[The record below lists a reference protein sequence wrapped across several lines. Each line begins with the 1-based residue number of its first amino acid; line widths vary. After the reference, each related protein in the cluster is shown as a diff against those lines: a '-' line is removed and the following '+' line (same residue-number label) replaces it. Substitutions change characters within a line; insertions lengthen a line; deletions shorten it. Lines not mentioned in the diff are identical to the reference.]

1 MGPSNIPWGNIMGSN
16 VWIKSGTV
24 RNLFPQP
31 GVTATATGTAEYKD
45 SPNSTFQAI
54 VTGTGAVTAT
64 VTIEVSNDPRVLT
77 DSANAAWLSTVLG
90 TITLSGTNSSSDGFT
105 TSNAPWKY
113 VRANVTA
120 ISGTGATVQVYM
132 GV

>member
-1 MGPSNIPWGNIMGSN
+1 MSSN
-16 VWIKSGTV
+16 VWLKSGTV

-31 GVTATATGTAEYKD
+31 GVTATTTGTAEYKD
-45 SPNSTFQAI
+45 SPNATFQAI
-54 VTGTGAVTAT
+54 VTGTGAVSAT
-64 VTIEVSNDPRVLT
+64 VTIEVTNDPRANS
-77 DSANAAWLSTVLG
+77 DPANAAWVSTVLG
-90 TITLSGTNSSSDGFT
+90 TITLSGTTSSSDGFV